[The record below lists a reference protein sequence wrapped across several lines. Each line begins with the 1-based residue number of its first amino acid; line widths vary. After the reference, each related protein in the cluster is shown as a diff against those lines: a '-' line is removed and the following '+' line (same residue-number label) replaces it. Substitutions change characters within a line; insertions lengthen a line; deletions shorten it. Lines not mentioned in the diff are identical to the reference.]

1 MNGEEY
7 FERINVILKKC
18 GNARFEH
25 NEGFHGLIP
34 VLVELQN
41 RKDGMTA
48 GEIAVM
54 FNVTTA
60 RVARMLN
67 TLEEKKFIERLKD
80 DNDKRIIIVKITEEG
95 RRFLCDFK
103 KQRLDDISYA
113 IDGISDNDLDVFF
126 QVTEKMLERFC
137 ELRRKNNV

>member
-7 FERINVILKKC
+7 FERISEILKKC

-25 NEGFHGLIP
+25 NEGFHGFVP
-34 VLVELQN
+34 VLCELEN
-41 RKDGMTA
+41 RKEGMTA
-48 GEIAVM
+48 GEIANM
-54 FNVTTA
+54 FRVTTA

-80 DNDKRIIIVKITEEG
+80 DNDKRIIIVKITEDG
-95 RRFLCDFK
+95 KNFLCDFK
-103 KQRLDDISYA
+103 KQRLEDISYA
-113 IDGISDNDLDVFF
+113 IGDISDDDLEIFF

-137 ELRRKNNV
+137 ELRRKNNA